1 MCSDNII
8 SQPSKFLLMYFF
20 LCFKLFPHIF
30 IIVSIEERYYVCQKE
45 IYLKTSLE
53 KLQVFH
59 FVCRL
64 RQCMKDLFLFFLLF
78 LFFFFYFSCWCLTSF
93 FIIIGR
99 FWFSGF
105 LAWAFAEPL
114 GQFGLW
120 PLDHSVYFSFHKAW
134 RCSALT

>member
-64 RQCMKDLFLFFLLF
+64 RQCMKDLLLFFLLF
-78 LFFFFYFSCWCLTSF
+78 LFFLFLLFFLFFLFFFFFFFLFFFFSCWCLTSF

-105 LAWAFAEPL
+105 L
-114 GQFGLW
+114 
-120 PLDHSVYFSFHKAW
+120 
-134 RCSALT
+134 

>member
-64 RQCMKDLFLFFLLF
+64 RQCMKDLFLFFFFLFFFF

-99 FWFSGF
+99 
-105 LAWAFAEPL
+105 
-114 GQFGLW
+114 
-120 PLDHSVYFSFHKAW
+120 
-134 RCSALT
+134 